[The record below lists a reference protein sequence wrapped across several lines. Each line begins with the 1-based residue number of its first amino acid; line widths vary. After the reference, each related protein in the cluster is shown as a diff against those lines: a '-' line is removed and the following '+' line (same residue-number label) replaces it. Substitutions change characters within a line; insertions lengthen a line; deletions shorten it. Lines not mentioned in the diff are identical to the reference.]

1 MKAVK
6 KQIMLIAVC
15 AVICVSVFVSWK
27 INQPK
32 NADEAMDEMTA
43 AQQEQADENADEDEQ
58 AKVLGEAEFV
68 SKTDEYFDG
77 ARLNRQETRDE
88 AVRILNEVVEN
99 ENSTEEDRAA
109 AQEKLLALSDA
120 ADAEGRIENLVKAKG
135 YAECVAMIGDETVNV
150 IVQSDGLEAADV
162 IAIKDIAVAETA
174 QSAEN
179 VKIIESK

>member
-1 MKAVK
+1 MKAFK

-27 INQPK
+27 LNQPD
-32 NADEAMDEMTA
+32 NADDAMDKLTS
-43 AQQEQADENADEDEQ
+43 AQQGEDDGS
-58 AKVLGEAEFV
+58 KVLGEAEFV
-68 SKTDEYFDG
+68 NSTSEYFSS

-88 AVRILNEVVEN
+88 AVRILNEIIAHES
-99 ENSTEEDRAA
+99 STEEDRAV

-135 YAECVAMIGDETVNV
+135 FSECVAMIGDESVNV
-150 IVQSDGLEAADV
+150 VVQSEGLGAADV
-162 IAIKDIAVAETA
+162 IAIKDIAVAETE
-174 QSAEN
+174 QTAEN